1 MNNFSCTI
9 WQFLMFG
16 CTCLCGGISLGVTIG
31 RYIWK
36 REIDELKDRLL
47 FKEMISNECKI
58 EGSESE

>member
-31 RYIWK
+31 GCIWK
-36 REIDELKDRLL
+36 RESDELT
-47 FKEMISNECKI
+47 KESNKMI

>member
-16 CTCLCGGISLGVTIG
+16 CTCLCGGISLGVAIG

-36 REIDELKDRLL
+36 RELDELNEFFELL
-47 FKEMISNECKI
+47 EKH
-58 EGSESE
+58 EGE

>member
-31 RYIWK
+31 RDTCK

-47 FKEMISNECKI
+47 FKEMIANER
-58 EGSESE
+58 EAES